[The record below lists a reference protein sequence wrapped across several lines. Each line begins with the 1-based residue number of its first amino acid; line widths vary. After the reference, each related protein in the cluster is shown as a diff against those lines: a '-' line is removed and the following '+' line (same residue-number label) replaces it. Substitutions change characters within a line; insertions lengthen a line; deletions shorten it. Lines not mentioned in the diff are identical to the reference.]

1 MKLSPLFEITFSDAP
16 RVDRDAGVIHGVRI
30 LGRISRNGREYSPA
44 ALAQAARL
52 YEGLGVN
59 LNHADRPQSPGA
71 RNVEEGFGWLESID
85 IREDGVYGDLH
96 YFRAHPQAEVIVE
109 AAIRNPRRFGLSHHA
124 HGSVVQ
130 RQGKNV
136 VESIETIRSV
146 DLVQNPATNN
156 GLFESETSRMNRTIQ
171 QILQEAGGALAE
183 AITAPEL
190 APAVE
195 RTLVLSESADRDSQI
210 DAALQALLVEVL
222 EEGPLEI
229 PARFRQVSRLLEA
242 HAARNVPAAN
252 PAGSATLAGI
262 LERVGRIETLV
273 HCRALL
279 ESANR
284 TCDPGRLDELA
295 ALPTDEARS
304 QLIDTWPPRD
314 TGRMPRERPA
324 VSRPL
329 YEARGEAMKFP
340 DDLRAFVAAI
350 R

>member
-59 LNHADRPQSPGA
+59 LNHADRPRSPGA
-71 RNVEEGFGWLESID
+71 RTVEDGFGWLESID
-85 IREDGVYGDLH
+85 IRDDGVYGDLH

-109 AAIRNPRRFGLSHHA
+109 AAVRNPRRFGLSHHA
-124 HGSVVQ
+124 EGSVVH

-136 VESIETIRSV
+136 VESIETVRSV
-146 DLVQNPATNN
+146 DLVQNPATNQ

-171 QILQEAGGALAE
+171 QILREAGGALAE

-190 APAVE
+190 AAAIH
-195 RTLVLSESADRDSQI
+195 RTVVLPESADRDRQI

-222 EEGPLEI
+222 EDEPLEL
-229 PARFRQVSRLLEA
+229 PARFRQAARLLEA
-242 HAARNVPAAN
+242 RQAGEAPAARPA
-252 PAGSATLAGI
+252 PSAALDGI

-273 HCRALL
+273 RCQSLL

-284 TCDPGRLDELA
+284 ACDPGRLEELA
-295 ALPTDEARS
+295 RLPTDEERS
-304 QLIDTWPPRD
+304 RLIETWPPREA
-314 TGRMPRERPA
+314 GRAPRDRPA

-329 YEARGEAMKFP
+329 YEARGDAVKFP